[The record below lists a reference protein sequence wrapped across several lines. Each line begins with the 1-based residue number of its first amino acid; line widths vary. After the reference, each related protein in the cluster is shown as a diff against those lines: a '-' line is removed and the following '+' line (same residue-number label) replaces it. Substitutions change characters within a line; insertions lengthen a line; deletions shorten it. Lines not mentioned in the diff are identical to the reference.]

1 MFNSLQNDNISKY
14 LEKIVFRNPTILSI
28 EQRVMLGSNPS
39 SAIEEYRQV
48 TLPSQG
54 LDSWSAMWGS
64 WASLRPEIIWLFL
77 WKFPLIHGFA

>member
-54 LDSWSAMWGS
+54 LDS
-64 WASLRPEIIWLFL
+64 
-77 WKFPLIHGFA
+77 